1 MIKMNDPT
9 PAQIAEII
17 LKITGP
23 VQPLADAAYDYHRL
37 ANLKNLG
44 EIAVYLTDEIRI
56 ASFSADSPYGSASV
70 VGKEALKILGRIKE
84 LTEVYNQ

>member
-1 MIKMNDPT
+1 MNTIT

-23 VQPLADAAYDYHRL
+23 VQPLADAAYDYYRL

-44 EIAVYLTDEIRI
+44 EIAVYLTDEIRT
-56 ASFSADSPYGSASV
+56 ASYSAESPYGSASV

-84 LTEVYNQ
+84 STEVDNQ

>member
-1 MIKMNDPT
+1 MNDIT

-23 VQPLADAAYDYHRL
+23 VQPLADAAYDYYRL
-37 ANLKNLG
+37 ANLKDLG
-44 EIAVYLTDEIRI
+44 EIAAYLVDEIRT

-70 VGKEALKILGRIKE
+70 VGKEALKILERIRE
-84 LTEVYNQ
+84 STEVDNQ